1 MEDKSSALMFDLM
14 NTSVCGYIFTFLLG
28 VGGVLFQTCELFYI
42 FYNHYCD
49 FNSLIMDIDH
59 PTQGLEKEKW
69 EKGGKKKD
77 ACLLDCK

>member
-1 MEDKSSALMFDLM
+1 MIDLM

-28 VGGVLFQTCELFYI
+28 WGVLFQACELFYI

-59 PTQGLEKEKW
+59 PTQGLEKKNG
-69 EKGGKKKD
+69 KKGKKKD